1 MTDIVRFQDVKKKY
15 GQKEALKGLTFS
27 VRKGELLALLGPNG
41 AGKSTALNLLLGL
54 KSHDSGLVEVFG
66 KCPDSVEARHKI
78 GSTLQELSFPS
89 NMTIQE
95 LLHFTQSHYQKK
107 GNLDLIVRN
116 LQIENLLKRRAVGM
130 SGGEKRKVG
139 LAMALSGDPELLI
152 LDEPTTGMD
161 IESRRDLWRVIEIL
175 VKEGRTII
183 LTTHYLEEVEALAHR
198 VVVIDE
204 GVALFDGTVSE
215 IKSKVEMKKVK
226 FCTKCKNEEL
236 EHFSEIIKYTRK
248 SNEVTVLTHNS
259 DAFVRDLIMKN
270 INFHELSIEIAS
282 LEEAFLEIR
291 GRL

>member
-1 MTDIVRFQDVKKKY
+1 VSDIVRFQDVKKKY

-27 VRKGELLALLGPNG
+27 VKKGELLALLGPNG

-66 KCPDSVEARHKI
+66 KCPDSIEARHKI

-107 GNLDLIVRN
+107 GNLDSIVRN
-116 LQIENLLKRRAVGM
+116 LQIENLLNRRAVGM
-130 SGGEKRKVG
+130 SGGERRKVG

-215 IKSKVEMKKVK
+215 IKAKVEMKKVK
-226 FCTKCKNEEL
+226 FCTKSKDEN
-236 EHFSEIIKYTRK
+236 FNNFPEIINVARK

-259 DAFVRDLIMKN
+259 DTFVRDLILKN
-270 INFHELSIEIAS
+270 IDFHELSIEIAS
-282 LEEAFLEIR
+282 LEEAFLVIR